1 MKKVILLLLFSLA
14 LAFGQWID
22 TIIPL
27 PDSFLPIEICY
38 NYRNNKIY
46 CYGLHDT
53 LIILDCS
60 TYRVITSFPI
70 GSGLHYLCYNSHDN
84 KIYCSTWDYG
94 GMGGIIVINGATDS
108 LAFIPVG
115 RVISALYYNPYNN
128 KLYCALYNDSIVAI
142 IDGTTDSILRRVRV
156 GAGPAAF
163 CYNHRNNKVYCAN
176 YESGNISVIDGVTN
190 LLINTIPAGR
200 GAKALCYNSIN
211 NKVYCANYRDSSI
224 TVIDGTTDSVIKT
237 IYLYPRSHL
246 GGPDILCYNPY
257 NNKIYCGSFL
267 DCSLTIINGATDSVI
282 TCFYVQYPID
292 CYYNS
297 INNKIYFGGDGRGF
311 TIINGATDSVITNLL
326 FGTVVYY
333 FDWDSVRNV
342 TYAPVWYCE
351 GYLSAIAV
359 IRDSILPAIEEKST
373 SQIIQ
378 SSVLKTKENLFDI
391 TGRKVNNLYLRR
403 GVYFLKE
410 KEYIQ
415 KVILIK

>member
-1 MKKVILLLLFSLA
+1 
-14 LAFGQWID
+14 
-22 TIIPL
+22 
-27 PDSFLPIEICY
+27 
-38 NYRNNKIY
+38 
-46 CYGLHDT
+46 
-53 LIILDCS
+53 
-60 TYRVITSFPI
+60 
-70 GSGLHYLCYNSHDN
+70 
-84 KIYCSTWDYG
+84 
-94 GMGGIIVINGATDS
+94 MGGIIVINGATDS

-115 RVISALYYNPYNN
+115 RVISSLYYNPYNN

-200 GAKALCYNSIN
+200 GANALCYNSVN

-282 TCFYVQYPID
+282 TCFYLQYPID

-297 INNKIYFGGDGRGF
+297 INNKIYFGGLGRGLYV
-311 TIINGATDSVITNLL
+311 INGTSDSITNFL
-326 FGTVVYY
+326 FGADVRY
-333 FDWDSVRNV
+333 FDWDSIRNI
-342 TYAPVWYCE
+342 TYLPVCWWE
-351 GYLSAIAV
+351 EHPSAIVV
-359 IRDSILPAIEEKST
+359 IRDLILPAIEEKPT
-373 SQIIQ
+373 SQIIR

>member
-1 MKKVILLLLFSLA
+1 
-14 LAFGQWID
+14 
-22 TIIPL
+22 
-27 PDSFLPIEICY
+27 
-38 NYRNNKIY
+38 
-46 CYGLHDT
+46 
-53 LIILDCS
+53 
-60 TYRVITSFPI
+60 
-70 GSGLHYLCYNSHDN
+70 
-84 KIYCSTWDYG
+84 
-94 GMGGIIVINGATDS
+94 MGGIIVINGATDS

-115 RVISALYYNPYNN
+115 AGRYIISSLYYNPYNN
-128 KLYCALYNDSIVAI
+128 KLYCGVYDDTVVI
-142 IDGTTDSILRRVRV
+142 IDGTTDSILRRIRV
-156 GAGPAAF
+156 GTGPRAF

-176 YESGNISVIDGVTN
+176 WSGNISVIDGSTDM
-190 LLINTIPAGR
+190 LINTIPAGN
-200 GAKALCYNSIN
+200 GATALCYNSVN
-211 NKVYCANYRDSSI
+211 NKVYCANYEDTSI
-224 TVIDGTTDSVIKT
+224 TVINGATDSVIKT
-237 IYLYPRSHL
+237 IYLRPRYHL

-282 TCFYVQYPID
+282 TCFYLQYPID

-326 FGTVVYY
+326 FGTAVYY
-333 FDWDSVRNV
+333 FDWDSVRNL
-342 TYAPVWYCE
+342 TYAPVRHYAR
-351 GYLSAIAV
+351 YSSAIVV

-373 SQIIQ
+373 SQIIR